1 MQTNED
7 KKHRK
12 EQVQSLSPTV
22 LFPFTHLKKKNPP
35 ERKNSRRGIEES
47 QA

>member
-22 LFPFTHLKKKNPP
+22 LFPFTHLKKKKILQKG
-35 ERKNSRRGIEES
+35 RILEE
-47 QA
+47 A

>member
-22 LFPFTHLKKKNPP
+22 LFPFTHLKKKILQKG
-35 ERKNSRRGIEES
+35 RILEE
-47 QA
+47 A